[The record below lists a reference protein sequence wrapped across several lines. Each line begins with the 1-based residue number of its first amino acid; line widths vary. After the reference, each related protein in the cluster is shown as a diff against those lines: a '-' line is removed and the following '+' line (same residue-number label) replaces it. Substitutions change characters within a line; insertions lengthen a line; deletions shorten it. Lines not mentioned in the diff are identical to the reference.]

1 MATERIF
8 LKVKQHVFALSLSL
22 HIILD
27 ISLCDKL
34 SQTKCQQLFDEITK
48 ENLPK
53 ENVIQPRKFRNVL
66 REF

>member
-22 HIILD
+22 HIIFD

-48 ENLPK
+48 ENC
-53 ENVIQPRKFRNVL
+53 QRKM
-66 REF
+66 